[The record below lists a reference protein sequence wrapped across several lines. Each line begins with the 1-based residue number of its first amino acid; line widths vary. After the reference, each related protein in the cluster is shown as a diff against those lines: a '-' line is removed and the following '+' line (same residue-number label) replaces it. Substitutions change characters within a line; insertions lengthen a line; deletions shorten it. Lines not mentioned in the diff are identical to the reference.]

1 MSRSLHTD
9 PRTIRAVRRILDPR
23 APRSAGDRHH
33 GSAQGKEAGSESERC
48 VAAPLR
54 PQALPLRIRVTEAP
68 ARPGFL
74 HPARRLEV
82 LRFLRG
88 IEPQLLYGMREV
100 ALIQAREPPGAAR
113 HIFGRYLPLGRVELY
128 EQPMSPWVVLG
139 KVPPAQVRRLRRA
152 GATVRVD
159 AALGTTRIEWPG
171 AALRRFFLHDVLLHE
186 LGHHLLQHEK
196 GRGTGRVARTRDHEA
211 CADAAVRR
219 HTDALLPERGGS
231 LGE

>member
-9 PRTIRAVRRILDPR
+9 PRAIRAVRRILDPR

-33 GSAQGKEAGSESERC
+33 DCAQAREAGSESKRC
-48 VAAPLR
+48 TRAPLR
-54 PQALPLRIRVTEAP
+54 PPALPLRIRVTEAP

-82 LRFLRG
+82 LRFMRG

-100 ALIQAREPPGAAR
+100 ALMQARETAGAA
-113 HIFGRYLPLGRVELY
+113 HQVFARYLPLGRVELY
-128 EQPMSPWVVLG
+128 EQPVSPWIVRGQL
-139 KVPPAQVRRLRRA
+139 PAAQVRRLRRA
-152 GATVRVD
+152 GAAVRVD
-159 AALGTTRIEWPG
+159 AALGTTRIDWRG
-171 AALRRFFLHDVLLHE
+171 AALRRFFLCDVLVHE
-186 LGHHLLQHEK
+186 LGHHRLQHEK
-196 GRGTGRVARTRDHEA
+196 GRGTERVARTRDQEA

-219 HTDALLPERGGS
+219 HTDALLSGRGGS